1 MDSIRTLAQICR
13 YYKAPPLHKLLSS
26 SCPRIISATKLR
38 DVQAILLLY
47 SWPSPPFSSWR
58 DSSTKLTRMCIWL
71 QCDEERSPTTLVQ
84 IPKTSLDVT
93 SFIFFGSCSP
103 SFLRPG
109 SFFFCCVTFTSH
121 CTSSSAPA
129 VPHFSPRISFLFCLS
144 PLSRPHFS
152 LAPNPTKTRILDQI
166 SSLEAH
172 STTSSDSGH
181 SVASV
186 RKPSAANPSRKQRA
200 RGSETRSSAHVLSS
214 SSSSSRT
221 LSRAQIT

>member
-1 MDSIRTLAQICR
+1 MDSIRTLAQICS

-38 DVQAILLLY
+38 DVQAILLRY

-84 IPKTSLDVT
+84 IPITSLDVT

-109 SFFFCCVTFTSH
+109 SFFFCCVTLIGH
-121 CTSSSAPA
+121 CTWSSAPA
-129 VPHFSPRISFLFCLS
+129 VPHFSARISFLFCLS
-144 PLSRPHFS
+144 PLS
-152 LAPNPTKTRILDQI
+152 APL
-166 SSLEAH
+166 
-172 STTSSDSGH
+172 
-181 SVASV
+181 
-186 RKPSAANPSRKQRA
+186 
-200 RGSETRSSAHVLSS
+200 LSS
-214 SSSSSRT
+214 SKSNENTDSGPN
-221 LSRAQIT
+221 